1 MLEFKGKN
9 PGDTPSATLISIQIN
24 VHIYGI
30 HTSRVDLSP
39 APLTFI
45 VDMNTKTFSLSELN
59 NFWCKY
65 NIIVVEIKV
74 MLFILNLKYCY
85 CKT

>member
-1 MLEFKGKN
+1 MFDVYFGKLFNFNILIMIKYSSSKEKN
-9 PGDTPSATLISIQIN
+9 PGDTPSGTLISIQIN

-39 APLTFI
+39 APFI

-59 NFWCKY
+59 NF
-65 NIIVVEIKV
+65 
-74 MLFILNLKYCY
+74 
-85 CKT
+85 